1 MYSEESN
8 PKMEN
13 YCNLTYSQEIRTDK
27 FLVNLL
33 LVTTNY
39 WPEPTGIS
47 VYTTDLARS
56 LAGDC
61 YQVSVLTSLP
71 HYPWWRVPEEF
82 AHLGEGSSD
91 HHGVSV
97 IRAKHLVP
105 SRMNAFLRICFETS
119 LWWNLRR
126 VSKKLAVKDF
136 GVVISCI
143 PTVAAGIVGRKIANQ
158 LRVPFGL
165 IVQDLS
171 GAGAKQSG
179 LRGGAVISKIA
190 HAVEGKALLGA
201 DGIVVVSPAMR
212 DVVVG
217 LGVQD
222 SRVMQISNYSART
235 IEIVQKITA
244 RTKFGWDDEDFIVIH
259 TGNMG
264 AKQDLENVVAAAD
277 ELGGNS
283 RIKIFLVGHGN
294 QESYLKELCSEREN
308 ISILPA
314 VSEDDYSALLS
325 AADLLLV
332 NERSTQMEMSL
343 PSKLTSYL
351 YSERPVIAAVPRGG
365 ATWKFLDG
373 VAELVEAG
381 DPTALASKLVQLS
394 QNQIRLD
401 ELAKLGSEF
410 ALKHLDPTLGRE
422 KYLEWVKSLLTTK

>member
-1 MYSEESN
+1 MS
-8 PKMEN
+8 
-13 YCNLTYSQEIRTDK
+13 RA
-27 FLVNLL
+27 L

-39 WPEPTGIS
+39 WPEPTGIA
-47 VYTTDLARS
+47 VYTTDLAES
-56 LAGDC
+56 LTTQGD
-61 YQVSVLTSLP
+61 QVTVLTSLP
-71 HYPWWRVPEEF
+71 HYPWWRVPSKF
-82 AHLGEGSSD
+82 AHLGEGTGT
-91 HHGVSV
+91 HNGVSI

-105 SRMNAFLRICFETS
+105 PKMNALLRMRFETS

-126 VSKKLAVKDF
+126 VSKSMVGNDF
-136 GVVISCI
+136 DMIIACI
-143 PTVAAGIVGRKIANQ
+143 PTVAAGIVGKRIARKLGI
-158 LRVPFGL
+158 PFGL

-190 HAVEGKALLGA
+190 HAVEGRALHGA
-201 DGIVVVSPAMR
+201 DGLVVVSPAMR

-217 LGVQD
+217 LGVPE
-222 SRVMQISNYSART
+222 SRITQITNYSARA
-235 IEIVQKITA
+235 ISNLDKNSA
-244 RTKFGWDDEDFIVIH
+244 RSRFGWASDDFVVIH

-264 AKQDLENVVAAAD
+264 AKLDLENVVKAAD
-277 ELGGNS
+277 SLNS
-283 RIKIFLVGHGN
+283 FSKIKIYLVGHGN
-294 QESYLKELCSEREN
+294 QETNLKVLCVGKSN
-308 ISILPA
+308 IAVLPA
-314 VSEDDYSALLS
+314 VSDSDYSALLS

-381 DPTALASKLVQLS
+381 NPKALAAKIEELSK
-394 QNQIRLD
+394 NQSRLD

-410 ALKHLDPTLGRE
+410 AVKHLDPAVGRA
-422 KYLEWVKSLLTTK
+422 KYLDWVEKLIQSK